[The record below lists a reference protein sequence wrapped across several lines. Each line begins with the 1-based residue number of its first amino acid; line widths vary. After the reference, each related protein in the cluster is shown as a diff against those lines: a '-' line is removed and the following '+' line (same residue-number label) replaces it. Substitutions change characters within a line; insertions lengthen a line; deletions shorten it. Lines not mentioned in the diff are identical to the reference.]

1 MGAVQLV
8 HALDQMIL
16 EDRVKIVLA
25 AAQTSIWS
33 VLLLVQLEWA
43 GARDGT
49 RNQAT
54 PREATRSR
62 QLLSGDSLEGLLGQ
76 RQQLSQ
82 VDKSSLKKR
91 CRRARKSQTP
101 LRTPG

>member
-25 AAQTSIWS
+25 PGQTSIWS

-43 GARDGT
+43 GARDGM
-49 RNQAT
+49 RNQMR
-54 PREATRSR
+54 PREAT
-62 QLLSGDSLEGLLGQ
+62 
-76 RQQLSQ
+76 
-82 VDKSSLKKR
+82 KS
-91 CRRARKSQTP
+91 
-101 LRTPG
+101 